1 MAYVVAH
8 LFRTWQRLQVSQGK
22 SHSNRK
28 PSGTGAQRLNAA
40 LVGVEQYFAGLAAH
54 TKRETGERLRFNTQ
68 RAGGSGS
75 PLGGQD
81 RFVAMKESPLL
92 KKNAQIQLVDST
104 RGVDQVAQMG
114 DGALAVAFEP
124 ARGVGRLPSAAR
136 RNPSR
141 RREVMHS
148 PYRLEAVFVAGREHP
163 AVVLELRQRELAFLR
178 LYAGPL
184 DRETVCVKAKV
195 SKKRDIFAVAV
206 IVIAGVAGG
215 FRVDRAVDVFQQP

>member
-22 SHSNRK
+22 SHSDRK
-28 PSGTGAQRLNAA
+28 PSGTCSQRLSAA
-40 LVGVEQYFAGLAAH
+40 LVGVEQYCAGLAAH

-114 DGALAVAFEP
+114 DGALAVASEQ

-136 RNPSR
+136 RNPLR

-148 PYRLEAVFVAGREHP
+148 HYRLKAVFVAGREHP

-184 DRETVCVKAKV
+184 DRERYALKPRSAR
-195 SKKRDIFAVAV
+195 SAISS
-206 IVIAGVAGG
+206 
-215 FRVDRAVDVFQQP
+215 P